1 MTSPTASSPAQ
12 PAFSICVYCGS
23 RPGTQAAYAEAARAV
38 GRWIG
43 ERGGQLVYG
52 GGRSGLM
59 GTVADAALAAGA
71 RVVGVIP
78 QSLVD
83 REHAHRGCT
92 ELHVV
97 QTMHERKRLMAERAD
112 AFLALPGGIGT
123 MEEFFEI
130 WTWRQLGHHD
140 KPVGLLNQDGYYDAL
155 LQFMQDGV
163 RGGFMDAGQ
172 LRSVVTGNQWQPLL
186 QELVHRTGFPQ
197 PMQLGSV

>member
-1 MTSPTASSPAQ
+1 MLPQDEVRFVRRA
-12 PAFSICVYCGS
+12 
-23 RPGTQAAYAEAARAV
+23 PGPGDSTV
-38 GRWIG
+38 TLPLRWIG

-59 GTVADAALAAGA
+59 GQVADAALAAGA

-123 MEEFFEI
+123 MEEFFEA
-130 WTWRQLGHHD
+130 WTWRQLGYHD

-155 LQFMQDGV
+155 LQFMRDGV
-163 RGGFMDAGQ
+163 RGGFMDEEQMRFVA
-172 LRSVVTGNQWQPLL
+172 TGSQWQPLL
-186 QELVHRTGFPQ
+186 EELIHRTGFPA
-197 PMQLGSV
+197 PMRLGAV

>member
-1 MTSPTASSPAQ
+1 MTAASPAHA
-12 PAFSICVYCGS
+12 AFSICVYCGS
-23 RPGTQAAYAEAARAV
+23 RPGVQTGHAQIARAV
-38 GRWIG
+38 GHWIG
-43 ERGGQLVYG
+43 EHGGQLVYG

-59 GTVADAALAAGA
+59 GQVADAALAAGA

-130 WTWRQLGHHD
+130 WTWRQLGYHD

-155 LQFMQDGV
+155 LQFMRDGV
-163 RGGFMDAGQ
+163 RGGFMDEEQMRFVA
-172 LRSVVTGNQWQPLL
+172 TGSQWQPLL
-186 QELVHRTGFPQ
+186 EELIHRTGFPA
-197 PMQLGSV
+197 PMRLGAV